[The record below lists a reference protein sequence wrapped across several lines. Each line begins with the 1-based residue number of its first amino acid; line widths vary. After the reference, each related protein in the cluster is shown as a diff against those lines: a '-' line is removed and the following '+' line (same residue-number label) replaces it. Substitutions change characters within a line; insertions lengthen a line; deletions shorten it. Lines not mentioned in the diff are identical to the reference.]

1 MSSQSSIPLWGQAW
15 TLTVKGDGMPTTTI
29 SSTTWEPPAL
39 RVTFDVLQAMNRS
52 PIWYA
57 DISIY
62 NLTADTI
69 NLFIAAAATGSCW
82 ATLSA
87 GFQTG
92 PNVQSIIW
100 NGPVYQLLYTR
111 ENVVDQK
118 LTLHCVAIPNGANL
132 LPQAFSV
139 GPFFS
144 QYNLI
149 SKMVQA
155 ANLPMLSTGP
165 NVVTLGA
172 VASQRMNAV
181 QYPRGNTVFGTLP
194 AYLAQTAAGNG
205 LQTWLDGVSAYV
217 SEVDNGGVV
226 TPNLIYAPPFPPGG
240 DQPTPVPV
248 GTTESVI
255 GTPEQT
261 QEGVN
266 FTVLL
271 DPRLKVGL
279 PPLLVQLVRT
289 QITQLQRT
297 PYVGNAPLTVLGGP
311 DGSNLTFFVTQVRHT
326 GDTRGNVWQT
336 DVTGWSTAYASTLL
350 SSFGVG

>member
-1 MSSQSSIPLWGQAW
+1 MSSPTSSTPLWGQAW
-15 TLTVKGDGMPTTTI
+15 TLTVQGNGIQPITI
-29 SSTTWEPPAL
+29 AYKSWEPPAL

-52 PIWYA
+52 PAWYA

-62 NLTADTI
+62 NLTDDTV
-69 NLFIAAAATGSCW
+69 NSLLTAAGSGSCW

-100 NGPVYQLLYTR
+100 NGPVFQMLYTR

-139 GPFFS
+139 GQFFN
-144 QYNLI
+144 QYKLI
-149 SKMVQA
+149 AKMVQA
-155 ANLPMLSTGP
+155 ANLPALSTGP
-165 NVVTLGA
+165 NTSTLGT

-194 AYLAQTAAGNG
+194 AYLAQTAAGHG
-205 LQTWLDGVSAYV
+205 LQTWLDGASAYV
-217 SEVDNGGVV
+217 SEVGNGGIT
-226 TPNLIYAPPFPPGG
+226 TPNLIYSPPYPPGG
-240 DQPTPVPV
+240 DQPTPVPD
-248 GTTESVI
+248 GTTQSII

-279 PPLLVQLVRT
+279 PPLLVQIVRT
-289 QITQLQRT
+289 QINQLQRT
-297 PYVGNAPLTVLGGP
+297 PYVGNEPITGLGGP

-326 GDTRGNVWQT
+326 GDSRGNTWQT
-336 DVTGWSTAYASTLL
+336 DVTGWSTAYAATLL
-350 SSFGVG
+350 SSFGV